1 MSLPNFQLFTS
12 KLCNFQVNRGLEDKQ
27 AQTQQEFQS
36 IREENRSLRNK
47 VEVENES
54 LRLAAEVNTVNRE
67 YFVSKIFHAIIFHVK

>member
-1 MSLPNFQLFTS
+1 M
-12 KLCNFQVNRGLEDKQ
+12 NRGLEDKQ

-54 LRLAAEVNTVNRE
+54 LRLAAEVNTVDLE
-67 YFVSKIFHAIIFHVK
+67 IFVCRKTFVGTTPYCISVNSAC